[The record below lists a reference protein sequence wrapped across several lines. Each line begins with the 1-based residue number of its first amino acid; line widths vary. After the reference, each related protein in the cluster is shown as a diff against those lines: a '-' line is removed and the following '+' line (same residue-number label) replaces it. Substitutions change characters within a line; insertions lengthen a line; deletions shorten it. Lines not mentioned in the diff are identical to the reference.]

1 MKATKG
7 MLLVAGSSRTGHF
20 TRGDFNLQAHGLIVQ
35 HNTLRAFVSSFF
47 KKEYG
52 YRDKNDNPVAGF
64 KIFLYDVLGNS
75 KHLLKEQNIISK
87 PVSREHLKCVT

>member
-7 MLLVAGSSRTGHF
+7 MLLVVGSSRTGRF

-52 YRDKNDNPVAGF
+52 YCDKNDNPVAGF
-64 KIFLYDVLGNS
+64 KVFLYDVLGNS